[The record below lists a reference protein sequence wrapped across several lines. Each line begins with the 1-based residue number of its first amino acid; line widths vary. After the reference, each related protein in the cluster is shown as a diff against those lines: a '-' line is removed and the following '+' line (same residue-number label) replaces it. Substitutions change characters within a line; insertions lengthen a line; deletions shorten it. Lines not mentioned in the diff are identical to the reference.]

1 MHPRGHLHLLFLTQN
16 NFTDNAC
23 CILIHRALPT
33 SAPLALIRRP
43 LAAKRKLAA
52 RASKQQDATGKQLV
66 SGTGGLLYHLMLFLY
81 HALQQCCGAC
91 KVDWHAMPWRPFHIP
106 ILLAVHNIQQ
116 HFVPHTVLEP
126 VPRNLLSLAEAYIV
140 CDTALQVGFVVAS
153 LLCNH

>member
-1 MHPRGHLHLLFLTQN
+1 MEVAIYYRQPYVAFNQVYGVATGQLVLPAWYIRGWLRPVKWVHPCGHLHLLFLTQN

-33 SAPLALIRRP
+33 AAPVALIRRP

-91 KVDWHAMPWRPFHIP
+91 KVD
-106 ILLAVHNIQQ
+106 
-116 HFVPHTVLEP
+116 
-126 VPRNLLSLAEAYIV
+126 
-140 CDTALQVGFVVAS
+140 
-153 LLCNH
+153 